1 LAGIFKNLSIF
12 VHALSSGIGLGV
24 VLVVD
29 YLFMKFLKDK
39 KISNHEKEVLDHLSD
54 FIWLILGLIIVSGFY
69 IYMSDMAKYH
79 ISTKF
84 QFKMIVIGVIVLNGF
99 LMNLMISPKL
109 LDLDMVNI
117 SSYKEKMAISMGS
130 ISAISWFSAF
140 LLGRLK
146 NIDFPLIYLVLIYFF
161 VLIVISLI
169 SIKLFKL
176 KYK

>member
-1 LAGIFKNLSIF
+1 
-12 VHALSSGIGLGV
+12 
-24 VLVVD
+24 
-29 YLFMKFLKDK
+29 MKFLKDK
-39 KISNHEKEVLDHLSD
+39 KISSHEKEVLDHLSD
-54 FIWLILGLIIVSGFY
+54 FIWLVLGLIIVSGFY

-84 QFKMIVIGVIVLNGF
+84 QFKMIVVAVIVLNGF
-99 LMNLMISPKL
+99 LMNLLISPKL
-109 LDLDMVNI
+109 THLDMSNI
-117 SSYKEKMAISMGS
+117 PTYKEKMSVAMGS
-130 ISAISWFSAF
+130 ISATSWFLAF

-146 NIDFPLIYLVLIYFF
+146 SIDFPLIYLVLIYFF